1 MPRVSARIGNRT
13 DKVTIDGSST
23 STLALDGSD
32 ASSSNAGSTII
43 AEDELS
49 NVNMIAESALSQN
62 ANGSIKCED
71 GTITVY
77 GQGNRIFAETATV
90 QGGDHEL
97 AFIPNIKVVVQSQ
110 ARAR

>member
-1 MPRVSARIGNRT
+1 MPRVGARIGNRT
-13 DKVTIDGSST
+13 DRITIDGSST

-32 ASSSNAGSTII
+32 GSSSNAGSTII
-43 AEDELS
+43 AEDDLG
-49 NVNMIAESALSQN
+49 NVNMIAESFLSQD
-62 ANGSIKCED
+62 ANESIKCED

-77 GQGNRIFAETATV
+77 GKGNRIFAETATT

-97 AFIPNIKVVVQSQ
+97 AFIPNFKYVVQSQ